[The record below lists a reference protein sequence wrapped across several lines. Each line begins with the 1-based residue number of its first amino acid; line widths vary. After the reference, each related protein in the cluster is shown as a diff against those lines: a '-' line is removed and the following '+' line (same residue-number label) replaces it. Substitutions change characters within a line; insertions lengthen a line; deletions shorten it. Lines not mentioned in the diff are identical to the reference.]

1 MERIICLLIGYL
13 FGIIQTGFIY
23 GKIKHIDIRKH
34 GSGNAGA
41 TNALR
46 TLGWKA
52 GATTFTGDA
61 LKAVAAVLLAKLIF
75 ADSPQVMLLGLYAG
89 MGVVLGHN
97 YPFYLKFKGGKGI
110 ASTVGLMLATDP
122 VIFLTILAIFLVIFL
137 TTKYVSL
144 GSLVCVLVF
153 AVEFIIFGQMGKY
166 GVDANQ
172 LYEMYGLAIFL
183 TALGWW
189 RHRANIQRLLKGT
202 ENKII
207 FSQIK
212 K

>member
-61 LKAVAAVLLAKLIF
+61 LKAVAAVLIAKLIF

-172 LYEMYGLAIFL
+172 LYEMYGLVIFL
-183 TALGWW
+183 AALGWW

>member
-52 GATTFTGDA
+52 GATTFIGDA
-61 LKAVAAVLLAKLIF
+61 LKAVAAVLIARLIF
-75 ADSPQVMLLGLYAG
+75 ADSSQVMLLGLYAG

-122 VIFLTILAIFLVIFL
+122 VIFLTIIAIFLVIFL
-137 TTKYVSL
+137 TTKFVSL

-153 AVEFIIFGQMGKY
+153 AVEFIVFGQIGKY
-166 GVDANQ
+166 GVDVNQ
-172 LYEMYGLAIFL
+172 LYEMYGLVIFL
-183 TALGWW
+183 AALGWW

>member
-61 LKAVAAVLLAKLIF
+61 LKAVAAVLIAKLIF

-183 TALGWW
+183 AALGWW

>member
-61 LKAVAAVLLAKLIF
+61 LKAVAAVLIAKLIF

-166 GVDANQ
+166 GVDVNQ
-172 LYEMYGLAIFL
+172 LHEMYGLVIFL
-183 TALGWW
+183 AALGWW

>member
-61 LKAVAAVLLAKLIF
+61 LKAVAAVLIARLIF
-75 ADSPQVMLLGLYAG
+75 ADSPEVMLLGLYAG

-137 TTKYVSL
+137 TSKYVSL

-166 GVDANQ
+166 GVDVNQ
-172 LYEMYGLAIFL
+172 LHEMYGLVIFL
-183 TALGWW
+183 AALGWW

-202 ENKII
+202 ENKIN

>member
-61 LKAVAAVLLAKLIF
+61 LKAVAAVLIARLIF
-75 ADSPQVMLLGLYAG
+75 ADSPEVMLLGLYAG

-137 TTKYVSL
+137 TSKYVSL

-166 GVDANQ
+166 GVDVNQ
-172 LYEMYGLAIFL
+172 LHEMYGLVIFL
-183 TALGWW
+183 AALGWW

>member
-52 GATTFTGDA
+52 GATTFIGDA
-61 LKAVAAVLLAKLIF
+61 LKAVAAVLIARLIF
-75 ADSPQVMLLGLYAG
+75 ADSPEVMLLGLYAG

-137 TTKYVSL
+137 TSKYVSL

-166 GVDANQ
+166 GVDVNQ
-172 LYEMYGLAIFL
+172 LHEMYGLVIFL
-183 TALGWW
+183 AALGWW